1 MNHTEA
7 YEIVGHFKSSKL
19 FLAVADSVNVLLLS
33 TAKSDA
39 SRTASI
45 LFNIQEHVI
54 TCYQIPKIVIH
65 SYQQPSAVVRLLLSQ
80 NEHFACRFLCLN
92 HRI

>member
-7 YEIVGHFKSSKL
+7 YKIVGHFKSSKL
-19 FLAVADSVNVLLLS
+19 FLAAVDSVNVLLLS

-45 LFNIQEHVI
+45 FFNIQEHVI

-80 NEHFACRFLCLN
+80 NEHFVCRFLCLN

>member
-80 NEHFACRFLCLN
+80 NEHFVCRFLCLN